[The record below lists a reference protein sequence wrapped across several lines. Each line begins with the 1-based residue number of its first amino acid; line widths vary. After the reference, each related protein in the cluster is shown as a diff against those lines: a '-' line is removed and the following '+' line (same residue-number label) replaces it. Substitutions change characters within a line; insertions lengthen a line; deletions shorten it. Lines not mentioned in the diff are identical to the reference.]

1 LPSARASS
9 YESVTEDTMADRST
23 RRVFI
28 LGGGAG
34 LGAHQVG
41 ALKYL
46 DERGIKPDVLICSS
60 IGAINGCVY
69 GSGGVVGL
77 QDAWNSIHSLPLLR
91 PTLRDNLLTGLSM
104 FSLERAARRL
114 EEFMDFPKL
123 LESRIDIH
131 IIVLNLS
138 RGHAQMLSNRDCSDW
153 TELRDVARAGYA
165 IPPLFGPV
173 RIGGE
178 YYVDGGLAW
187 NIPLEYALDCE
198 ATEIYV
204 LAPIASQ
211 LPYRRAFRGFFDYG
225 SRLFDVLWRTIGNMG
240 HLYARIDD
248 GCFHGV
254 PVTIVEPGEDLS
266 GFNPFGLFYAYPSK
280 SRRMI
285 AAGYRDA
292 KRTFERRPVADL
304 VAAAP
309 TDAGAAEASERKPS
323 RGLLQKAG

>member
-1 LPSARASS
+1 
-9 YESVTEDTMADRST
+9 MAEEQS

-77 QDAWNSIHSLPLLR
+77 EDAWSSIRSLPLLR

-104 FSLERAARRL
+104 FSLDRAASAL

-138 RGHAQMLSNRDCSDW
+138 RGHAQMLSNRQCTSW
-153 TELRDVARAGYA
+153 TELRAVARAGYA

-173 RIGGE
+173 RIRGE

-187 NIPLEYALDCE
+187 NIPLEYALECK

-211 LPYRRAFRGFFDYG
+211 LPYRRGFRGFVDYS

-240 HLYARIDD
+240 HLYARIED
-248 GCFHGV
+248 GRFHGV
-254 PVTIVEPGEDLS
+254 PVTIIEPGEDLS
-266 GFNPFGLFYAYPSK
+266 GFHAFGLFYAYPSK
-280 SRRMI
+280 SKRMI

-292 KRTFERRPVADL
+292 KRVFERRPLDEIVGQP
-304 VAAAP
+304 AAIGSPAVPAGESAESSRAP
-309 TDAGAAEASERKPS
+309 AIDAEREEGPQQ
-323 RGLLQKAG
+323 RKAG